1 MNINKMTE
9 KLQQGLVNAQSLATS
24 LNHQEIDTAH
34 LLSSLLQDSEGL
46 ASRVFVKL
54 GYPVQEIVKDLKQIL
69 NKKPSVTGSSAEPY
83 VSADLNRALLKA
95 DDYAR
100 AWKDDYLSVEHVLLA
115 MLESKDYEMKQLIKK
130 YNLMKNN

>member
-46 ASRVFVKL
+46 ASRIC
-54 GYPVQEIVKDLKQIL
+54 E
-69 NKKPSVTGSSAEPY
+69 AR
-83 VSADLNRALLKA
+83 VSRSRDCKRFKT
-95 DDYAR
+95 DF
-100 AWKDDYLSVEHVLLA
+100 K
-115 MLESKDYEMKQLIKK
+115 
-130 YNLMKNN
+130 

>member
-1 MNINKMTE
+1 MTE

-69 NKKPSVTGSSAEPY
+69 NKKPSVTGSSAEP
-83 VSADLNRALLKA
+83 
-95 DDYAR
+95 
-100 AWKDDYLSVEHVLLA
+100 
-115 MLESKDYEMKQLIKK
+115 
-130 YNLMKNN
+130 